1 MTPSGRNDE
10 SLDLD
15 IVGGRDLDVLI
26 RQTNFTRAGNV
37 YE

>member
-15 IVGGRDLDVLI
+15 IVGGRYLDVFK
-26 RQTNFTRAGNV
+26 RQSNFTRAGNI